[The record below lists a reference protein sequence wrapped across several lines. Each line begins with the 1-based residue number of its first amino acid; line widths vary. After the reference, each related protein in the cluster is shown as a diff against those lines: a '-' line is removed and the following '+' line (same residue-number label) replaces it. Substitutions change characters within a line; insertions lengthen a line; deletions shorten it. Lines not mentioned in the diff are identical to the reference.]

1 MHTTRLTVLD
11 DDPAAL
17 EALWAALDPEPG
29 LPVPCIRA
37 VMISSVD
44 GTTTVDGR
52 SGGLGTPTD
61 RLVYDAMRARSD
73 LVLVGSGTVLAEGY
87 GPARTAAVWADRRPG
102 PPPVVLVFTRTLG
115 DDLID
120 HCASAGD
127 GLQVVATHGVP
138 GDRLTAAR
146 ARGITVHVL
155 DPGPL
160 RNTVRSL
167 ATHFG
172 ASEVTFEGGP
182 RLLGTF
188 LREGAVDELILSMS
202 PEIILGGDDS
212 RLAEATATTRVPL
225 RVAAAFTCPRG
236 GLYTRWVVTG
246 TDGREGVR

>member
-1 MHTTRLTVLD
+1 MHMTRPTVID

-61 RLVYDAMRARSD
+61 RLVYDAMRARAD
-73 LVLVGSGTVLAEGY
+73 LILVGSGTVLAEGY

-102 PPPVVLVFTRTLG
+102 PPPVVLVFTRALG
-115 DDLID
+115 DALIE
-120 HCASAGD
+120 HCADAGD
-127 GLQVVATHGVP
+127 GLQVVAAHGVP
-138 GDRLTAAR
+138 GDRLEAAR
-146 ARGITVHVL
+146 ERGVTVHVL

-160 RNTVRSL
+160 RTSVRSL

-182 RLLGTF
+182 QLLGTLLF
-188 LREGAVDELILSMS
+188 EGAIDELVLSVA
-202 PEIILGGDDS
+202 PEIIVGGDDS
-212 RLAEATATTRVPL
+212 RLAVGTDATRVPL

-246 TDGREGVR
+246 ADG